1 MVDSLAQT
9 TSIRESARSTV
20 ALHGMVLALATGALL
35 GALVAMPYEQV
46 LGLSGPAVA
55 ILRSA
60 VATAVLSGLCTV
72 RPSDLAFDPARLCAH
87 SLPGEPGRAVERP
100 QSVTA

>member
-9 TSIRESARSTV
+9 TSIRESARGAV
-20 ALHGMVLALATGALL
+20 AFHGLAALRDMVLALATGALL
-35 GALVAMPYEQV
+35 GALGAMPYEQV

-72 RPSDLAFDPARLCAH
+72 RPSDLAFDVRAR
-87 SLPGEPGRAVERP
+87 GRCTVALHGV
-100 QSVTA
+100 AC